1 MKKCGHCPD
10 YMSIPMDGPSMLE
23 MDGIRYGEPL
33 ATIFVHRQ
41 PENSAMYSVCEAF
54 ENGTV
59 YPALNMPYEGP
70 FCCKPG
76 GDLHG

>member
-1 MKKCGHCPD
+1 MRKCGTCPD
-10 YMSIPMDGPSMLE
+10 YMSVPMDDPSMFENGSALYT
-23 MDGIRYGEPL
+23 GPL
-33 ATIFVHRQ
+33 ATIFVNRQ
-41 PENSAMYSVCEAF
+41 PENSAMYSICEAF

-76 GDLHG
+76 GDLRG

>member
-1 MKKCGHCPD
+1 MKKCGTCPD
-10 YMSIPMDGPSMLE
+10 YMSIPMDDPSMFE
-23 MDGIRYGEPL
+23 MDYAPYGEPL

-54 ENGTV
+54 ANGTV

-76 GDLHG
+76 GELCG

>member
-1 MKKCGHCPD
+1 MKKCGTCPD
-10 YMSIPMDGPSMLE
+10 YMSIPMDDPSMFE
-23 MDGIRYGEPL
+23 TGRAQMYGPL
-33 ATIFVHRQ
+33 ATIFVNRQ
-41 PENSAMYSVCEAF
+41 PENCALYSICDAF

-76 GDLHG
+76 GDLRG